1 MLKGTAGILAAC
13 WLLLP
18 NTGNHTALLLKK
30 ERKEGSWKR
39 APNICKEMQHSR
51 SCQRQDIRVPRHYLS
66 LKEIF
71 GSIFFTASAQAAI
84 SGHIQ
89 LSYHSG
95 GEDRHFQTSVQ
106 GIKPTHLQK
115 TRIMPRETVSS
126 DATVQSTQNYHAEP
140 WLLITVSSPPFCKQL
155 EQTSLEKHRAARD
168 VANHN
173 QVQLAGGQCPLFAP
187 TLPQQIKEPDNA
199 VLYMQNPTGH

>member
-106 GIKPTHLQK
+106 GIKPTHLQN
-115 TRIMPRETVSS
+115 TRTVPRATVSS
-126 DATVQSTQNYHAEP
+126 DATVKSIQNYCADP
-140 WLLITVSSPPFCKQL
+140 YSGPPFLPHPLLLQAGR
-155 EQTSLEKHRAARD
+155 TSFSGETQGSRD
-168 VANHN
+168 LANHN
-173 QVQLAGGQCPLFAP
+173 QVQLAGGQCLLCSHLAP
-187 TLPQQIKEPDNA
+187 E
-199 VLYMQNPTGH
+199 G